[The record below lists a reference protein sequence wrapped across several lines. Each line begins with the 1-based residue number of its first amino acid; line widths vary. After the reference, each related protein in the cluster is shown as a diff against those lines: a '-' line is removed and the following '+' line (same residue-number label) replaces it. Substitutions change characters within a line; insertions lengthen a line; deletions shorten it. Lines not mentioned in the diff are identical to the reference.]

1 MSVLQFLSALARDP
15 SKQLEFRLDPEATAR
30 ASGVPEAAIAVLA
43 TRDSAKLRE
52 LLATGSSE
60 GAFIYSPETAAVYSP
75 ETAAIY
81 SPESALVYSP

>member
-15 SKQLEFRLDPEATAR
+15 SKQLEFRLDPEASAR

-52 LLATGSSE
+52 LLATDG
-60 GAFIYSPETAAVYSP
+60 GAMAMVYSPESAVIYSPETS
-75 ETAAIY
+75 
-81 SPESALVYSP
+81 LVYSP